1 MSKRFDEVEHDAL
14 LLPPDSRAILA
25 DRLLESL
32 SGSDQKRRDALWA
45 AEAEARAQQ
54 IESGE
59 VEALPG
65 ERVMAE
71 LRDRIKR

>member
-1 MSKRFDEVEHDAL
+1 VSRSLDEVADEAL

-25 DRLLESL
+25 DRLLDSL
-32 SGSDQKRRDALWA
+32 SGSDQKRRDAVRA
-45 AEAEARAQQ
+45 GEAEARAQQ

-59 VEALPG
+59 VQALPG
-65 ERVMAE
+65 ERFIKE

>member
-1 MSKRFDEVEHDAL
+1 MSKRLDEVAHDAL
-14 LLPPDSRAILA
+14 LLPADSRAILA
-25 DRLLESL
+25 DRLLDSL
-32 SGSDQKRRDALWA
+32 SRADQKQRDAIWA
-45 AEAEARAQQ
+45 IEAEARASQ

-65 ERVMAE
+65 ESVMKE

>member
-32 SGSDQKRRDALWA
+32 SGSDQKRDALWA

-59 VEALPG
+59 VEALQG

>member
-1 MSKRFDEVEHDAL
+1 MSKSLEEVVHEAL

-25 DRLLESL
+25 DRLLDSL
-32 SGSDQKRRDALWA
+32 SSSDQKQRDALWA
-45 AEAEARAQQ
+45 AEANARARQ

-65 ERVMAE
+65 ERVMKD
-71 LRDRIKR
+71 LRQLIKK

>member
-1 MSKRFDEVEHDAL
+1 MSKRFDEVAHDAL

-32 SGSDQKRRDALWA
+32 SSSDQKQRDALWA

-59 VEALPG
+59 VDALPG

>member
-1 MSKRFDEVEHDAL
+1 MSKRFDEVVQDAL

-25 DRLLESL
+25 DRLLDSL
-32 SGSDQKRRDALWA
+32 SSSDQKQRDALWA
-45 AEAEARAQQ
+45 AEAEARALQ

-65 ERVMAE
+65 ERVIAE
-71 LRDRIKR
+71 LRNRIKR